1 MTSSRPVAA
10 EGSAPEQLRSL
21 ALVQRWRVL
30 ARVAGGIGVYGVLV
44 GVAFW
49 RGGFDL
55 AGVVRLLLGVQAG
68 YVVLALAAYYGS
80 FPFRAW
86 RWKFLLA
93 RHTLHPVS
101 PKRLVLPYLYSW
113 LVNCAVPA
121 KLGELYRC
129 YLVQRRYA
137 VPFSLAF
144 GATLVERAADL
155 VFLTVLFPLA
165 TFFVFYGSGHD
176 EFLVLQVIAVFLTAG
191 FLVAL
196 LCLRWSQRYSH
207 RLPSIVRRPIASLAA
222 ALVVDRSTAGKVLVF
237 TIPLWTLEAARVF
250 AEARALGLA
259 VSLPLA
265 LLIALVAALLTT
277 VPLTPAGIG
286 AVEIGVVGLLTIL
299 GLSIEQAAALALL
312 DRLVAYWSVFL
323 VAGIPWLAERL
334 RRGWRP

>member
-1 MTSSRPVAA
+1 MTSSRSVAA
-10 EGSAPEQLRSL
+10 EGSAPDQVPSV
-21 ALVQRWRVL
+21 ALGRRWGML
-30 ARVAGGIGVYGVLV
+30 ARIAGGVGVYAVLV
-44 GVAFW
+44 GVALW
-49 RGGFDL
+49 RGELDPASIVGLFRGADI
-55 AGVVRLLLGVQAG
+55 G
-68 YVVLALAAYYGS
+68 YVVLAFAAYYGS

-86 RWKFLLA
+86 RWKLLLA
-93 RHTLHPVS
+93 RHTIPPVS
-101 PKRLVLPYLYSW
+101 TKRLILPYLYSW

-144 GATLVERAADL
+144 GATLVERATDL
-155 VFLTVLFPLA
+155 VFLAVLLPLVSLL
-165 TFFVFYGSGHD
+165 VFHGLGHD
-176 EFLVLQVIAVFLTAG
+176 EFLVLQVIAVLLTVG

-196 LCLRWSQRYSH
+196 LSLRWSQRYSH
-207 RLPSIVRRPIASLAA
+207 HLPSIVRRPIVSLAA
-222 ALVVDRSTAGKVLVF
+222 GLVVDRSTGGKVFFF

-250 AEARALGLA
+250 AEARALGLV

-286 AVEIGVVGLLTIL
+286 AVEIGVMGLLMIL

-334 RRGWRP
+334 RSGRRP

>member
-1 MTSSRPVAA
+1 MTSSRSVAA
-10 EGSAPEQLRSL
+10 EGSAREKVPSV
-21 ALVQRWRVL
+21 ALGRRWPVVGRIV
-30 ARVAGGIGVYGVLV
+30 VGVGAYAVLV
-44 GVAFW
+44 GVALW
-49 RGGFDL
+49 RGGLDL
-55 AGVVRLLLGVQAG
+55 AGIASLLIGSQLG

-86 RWKFLLA
+86 RWKLLLA
-93 RHTLHPVS
+93 RHTPHPVS
-101 PKRLVLPYLYSW
+101 TKRLILPYLYSW

-129 YLVQRRYA
+129 YLVQRRCA

-155 VFLTVLFPLA
+155 VFVAVLLPLTTLL
-165 TFFVFYGSGHD
+165 VFHGSGES
-176 EFLVLQVIAVFLTAG
+176 EFLVLQLIAVLLTLG

-196 LCLRWSQRYSH
+196 LSLRWSQRFSH
-207 RLPSIVRRPIASLAA
+207 RLPSVVRRPIASLAA
-222 ALVVDRSTAGKVLVF
+222 GLAIDRSTAGKVFLF
-237 TIPLWTLEAARVF
+237 TVPLWSLEAARVF

-259 VSLPLA
+259 VSLPVA
-265 LLIALVAALLTT
+265 LLIALLAALLTT

-286 AVEIGVVGLLTIL
+286 AVEIGVVGLLMVL
-299 GLSIEQAAALALL
+299 GLSIEHAAALALL

-334 RRGWRP
+334 LSGRRP